1 MDAIVKSA
9 SSGQKAADES
19 LSLSHFLEQ
28 AHAIGEQ
35 AERTAAD
42 AERNRQAD
50 DRMVRSLFDSGLL
63 RILHAKRFGGYEL
76 GFPEFVRVAQALAQH
91 DVSLSWVYCIIG
103 AHYWWGALVEPELQE
118 ELWGKNPDCVF
129 VDSFA
134 PTGEATPEDGGFRLN
149 GRWGFLS
156 GLPWAEWSAV
166 GAIAPFDP
174 GSEPEFLM
182 FFMPKDEYQAIDDW
196 HTMGL
201 RGSASASIEAHNAF
215 VPRHRVFRLS
225 QAIETGHAPGH
236 RYNPGPL
243 YRVPINCGL
252 GLALVPPSVGGAQAV
267 AELFKCS
274 ARVRT
279 PRYQEH
285 RQAELVLSQT
295 LFAESMLTLE
305 TIEQLLHRCADELTE
320 VGHGERVLDVVER
333 VRLFACRAYIA
344 RRAREVVDNLLDIA
358 GARSI
363 FESESIQRFW
373 RDLHA
378 TGQHV
383 TLNYEAGLRNYGR
396 VLMGL
401 DPDLASY

>member
-1 MDAIVKSA
+1 MA
-9 SSGQKAADES
+9 SGASQKARDES
-19 LSLSHFLEQ
+19 PSLSYFLEQ
-28 AHAIGEQ
+28 ARAIGEQ
-35 AERTAAD
+35 AERTAAE

-50 DRMVRSLFDSGLL
+50 DRVVRSLIDSGLL
-63 RILHAKRFGGYEL
+63 KILHAKRFGGYES

-91 DVSLSWVYCIIG
+91 DVSLSWVYCII
-103 AHYWWGALVEPELQE
+103 ACHYWWGAFAEPELQE

-134 PTGEATPEDGGFRLN
+134 PTGQAEPVDGGFRLN

-166 GAIAPFDP
+166 GAIAPFEA
-174 GSEPEFLM
+174 GGKPEYLM
-182 FFMPKDEYQAIDDW
+182 FFMPKNEYQVVDDW

-201 RGSASASIEAHNAF
+201 RGSASASIEAHDAF
-215 VPRHRVFRLS
+215 VPRHRAFRLS
-225 QAIETGHAPGH
+225 QTIETGQAPGLA
-236 RYNPGPL
+236 YNPGPL
-243 YRVPINCGL
+243 YRIPIGL
-252 GLALVPPSVGGAQAV
+252 GLGISLVPPSVGGAQAV
-267 AELFKCS
+267 VELFNRS

-279 PRYQEH
+279 PRFQQQ

-295 LFAESMLTLE
+295 VFAESKLMLE
-305 TIEQLLHRCADELTE
+305 TIEHLLHRCADELTE
-320 VGHGERVLDVVER
+320 VGRGERILDLLGR
-333 VRLFACRAYIA
+333 VRMFACRAYIA
-344 RRAREVVDNLLDIA
+344 RRAREVVDNLVDIA

-378 TGQHV
+378 MGQHAA
-383 TLNYEAGLRNYGR
+383 LNYETGMRNYGR

-401 DPDLASY
+401 EPDVALY

>member
-1 MDAIVKSA
+1 
-9 SSGQKAADES
+9 
-19 LSLSHFLEQ
+19 
-28 AHAIGEQ
+28 
-35 AERTAAD
+35 
-42 AERNRQAD
+42 
-50 DRMVRSLFDSGLL
+50 
-63 RILHAKRFGGYEL
+63 
-76 GFPEFVRVAQALAQH
+76 
-91 DVSLSWVYCIIG
+91 
-103 AHYWWGALVEPELQE
+103 
-118 ELWGKNPDCVF
+118 
-129 VDSFA
+129 
-134 PTGEATPEDGGFRLN
+134 
-149 GRWGFLS
+149 
-156 GLPWAEWSAV
+156 
-166 GAIAPFDP
+166 
-174 GSEPEFLM
+174 
-182 FFMPKDEYQAIDDW
+182 
-196 HTMGL
+196 
-201 RGSASASIEAHNAF
+201 
-215 VPRHRVFRLS
+215 
-225 QAIETGHAPGH
+225 
-236 RYNPGPL
+236 
-243 YRVPINCGL
+243 L

-378 TGQHV
+378 MGQHV

>member
-1 MDAIVKSA
+1 MASSA
-9 SSGQKAADES
+9 SHEVGDES
-19 LSLSHFLEQ
+19 LSLSCFLKQ
-28 AHAIGEQ
+28 AHSIGEQ
-35 AERTAAD
+35 AEQSALES
-42 AERNRQAD
+42 ERNRQAN
-50 DRMVRSLFDSGLL
+50 DRVVRSLIDSGLL
-63 RILHAKRFGGYEL
+63 KILHAKRFGGYESGL
-76 GFPEFVRVAQALAQH
+76 PEFVRVAQVLAQH

-103 AHYWWGALVEPELQE
+103 VHYWWGAFVEPELQE

-134 PTGEATPEDGGFRLN
+134 PTGQAEPEDGGFRLN

-166 GAIAPFDP
+166 GAIAPFEV
-174 GSEPEFLM
+174 GGKPEYLM
-182 FFMPKDEYQAIDDW
+182 LFMPKDQYQVLDDW

-215 VPRHRVFRLS
+215 VPRHRVFRFS
-225 QAIETGHAPGH
+225 QTIETGQAPGLA
-236 RYNPGPL
+236 YNPGRL
-243 YRVPINCGL
+243 YRIPIVAGL
-252 GLALVPPSVGGAQAV
+252 GISLVPPSVGGAQAV
-267 AELFKCS
+267 AELFNRS

-279 PRYQEH
+279 PRYQQQ

-295 LFAESMLTLE
+295 VFAESMLTLE

-320 VGHGERVLDVVER
+320 VGRGERVLDGVQR
-333 VRLFACRAYIA
+333 VRMFACRAYIA
-344 RRAREVVDNLLDIA
+344 RRAREVVDNLVDIA

-363 FESESIQRFW
+363 FESEPIQRFW

-378 TGQHV
+378 MGQHV
-383 TLNYEAGLRNYGR
+383 ALNYEAGMRNYGR

-401 DPDLASY
+401 DPDVTLY